1 MFLTTIYRIFKTSVL
16 SLWRNRWLSLA
27 ATLIMVLTLFSIT
40 FFAGLLI
47 FINRT
52 SVSLKSKVDIIVYFN
67 DTVSKDQIFNI
78 QNSLY
83 ARSDVRDV
91 QYISKEKALERWREQ
106 NKDNDRIRDVI
117 SEANNPLPRSIEI
130 KSSQPENLES
140 IYGFVSKD
148 DYKPLIKDI
157 SYRKNKDLVER
168 LVKITSFVRYLG
180 WVLSSIFVL
189 ISILIIYNTIRLT
202 IYARSEEIEIMKLV
216 GASDWYVQG
225 PFFLEGA
232 SYGILAAFT
241 SAIVLFLA
249 FNFSLPPA
257 ERYLGAAYANS
268 MSEGLSFGL
277 LLVIQLVVG
286 LLLGTICSV
295 FAVKKYLRT

>member
-1 MFLTTIYRIFKTSVL
+1 
-16 SLWRNRWLSLA
+16 
-27 ATLIMVLTLFSIT
+27 MVLTLFSIT